1 VPCSI
6 RHLILMFLAA
16 AMPLCCCQVGALA
29 RAFNSTAQV
38 GGSCCRVSCC
48 EAESQTSEV
57 AQSGCCDGENSSAP
71 HRDCGGECCKRVAT
85 NLAGPA
91 WTDVHMIAAECQLAS
106 TVALGSASTS
116 VDSISAQWETG
127 PPPRPS
133 GRESLTLYA
142 VLVI

>member
-1 VPCSI
+1 M
-6 RHLILMFLAA
+6 LTFLAA

-29 RAFNSTAQV
+29 RAFTSTAQV
-38 GGSCCRVSCC
+38 GGSCCRESCC

-57 AQSGCCDGENSSAP
+57 AQSGCCDGENGSAP

-91 WTDVHMIAAECQLAS
+91 WTDVHTLAVECCLPWIA
-106 TVALGSASTS
+106 TLGNACAG
-116 VDSISAQWETG
+116 VDAISLHWETG

-133 GRESLTLYA
+133 GRDALALHA

>member
-1 VPCSI
+1 
-6 RHLILMFLAA
+6 
-16 AMPLCCCQVGALA
+16 MPLCCCQVGALA
-29 RAFNSTAQV
+29 RAFTSTAQV

-57 AQSGCCDGENSSAP
+57 AQSCCDGENGSAP
-71 HRDCGGECCKRVAT
+71 HRDCGGECCKRVVT

-91 WTDVHMIAAECQLAS
+91 WTDVHTLAVECCSPRIA
-106 TVALGSASTS
+106 TLGNACAG
-116 VDSISAQWETG
+116 VDVISLHWETG

-133 GRESLTLYA
+133 GRESLTLHA

>member
-1 VPCSI
+1 
-6 RHLILMFLAA
+6 
-16 AMPLCCCQVGALA
+16 MPLCCCQVGALA
-29 RAFNSTAQV
+29 RAFTSTAQV

-57 AQSGCCDGENSSAP
+57 AQSCCDGENGSAP
-71 HRDCGGECCKRVAT
+71 HRDCGGECCKRVVT

-91 WTDVHMIAAECQLAS
+91 WTDVHTLAVECCLPRIA
-106 TVALGSASTS
+106 TLGNACAG
-116 VDSISAQWETG
+116 VDVISLHWETG

-133 GRESLTLYA
+133 GRESLTLHA